1 MGNVRLLALSFVAVV
16 ASLTAVPQAVAS
28 PYMHTADTW
37 PFSLTDRPLTLASGM
52 LEIRGD
58 TLRANLSKSA
68 VGEPISLSPDI
79 YVGLNSMLTVG
90 VIHQVGVCLT
100 PGEENGCPTAYHDV
114 GAEAIYS
121 FMHGGNAQVA
131 LRGGLVMPLFSPFTL
146 GVQGGAIARIRGGK
160 VAIVAEPM
168 IYLGLAG
175 RSNDNDGLVTR
186 AREIVDIPGAFQVS
200 VQPQTTAYLTSGFR
214 ESLRDFGDTYE
225 IPLGLG
231 VNFALNH
238 RLDLGGEFRLEN
250 LLGQNGNFDRR
261 ILFLRAALRV

>member
-1 MGNVRLLALSFVAVV
+1 MGNARLLALSFAAVV
-16 ASLTAVPQAVAS
+16 VSLTALPRADAS
-28 PYMHTADTW
+28 PLQHTADTW
-37 PFSLTDRPLTLASGM
+37 PFSLTERPLTLAAGM

-58 TLRANLSKSA
+58 TLRANLSKDA

-79 YVGLNSMLTVG
+79 YVGIDSTLTVG

-100 PGEENGCPTAYHDV
+100 PGEESGCPTAYHDV

-121 FMHGGNAQVA
+121 FMHGGNMQLA

-160 VAIVAEPM
+160 IAIVAEPM

-175 RSNDNDGLVTR
+175 RSNDNDALVTR
-186 AREIVDIPGAFQVS
+186 AKEIVDMPAAFQIA
-200 VQPQTTAYLTSGFR
+200 VQPQTTAFLTTGFR
-214 ESLRDFGDTYE
+214 ESLRDFGDSYE
-225 IPLGLG
+225 IPLGAG
-231 VNFALNH
+231 AVFALNH
-238 RLDLGGEFRLEN
+238 RLDLGGELRFEN
-250 LLGQNGNFDRR
+250 LLGQNRSIDRR